1 MRVSEFMLATTK
13 ELPAEALLP
22 SHRLMLR
29 SGMISKLASGLY
41 TWLPLGLRVLNKV
54 EAIVRKEMA
63 NTLALE
69 LRMPLVQPADLWQKS
84 GRWDKYGADMARL
97 KDRHDRD
104 FCLGPTHEEVITDI
118 ASRYFKSYR
127 QLPMTFYQI
136 QTKFRDEIRPRFG
149 VMRSR
154 EFVMKDAYSFHMDME
169 SLQQTYD
176 RMYKAYQTIF
186 ETMGLEYRV
195 VDADPGEIGGNC
207 SHEFHVLAQS
217 GEDLLA
223 YSLESDYAANVEVA
237 KTRTKIACDG
247 EGVVAMVAVDHVQP
261 TVQSVFIKDK
271 KGAWIECILA
281 KGDTLSEVK
290 TGLVPSITKP
300 FVVMT
305 DIEDKTFDVSMKVV
319 DQALASMGGFNYQDP
334 VSKQSYES
342 VVAKRDWPQATIADI
357 RQVQEGDASPDGKG
371 TLVLARGIEVGHIF
385 QNGDTYTKPFNA
397 GVQNEQGKNITM
409 VTGCYG
415 IGISRVVAAAIE
427 QHHDDH
433 GIVWPAAL
441 APFQVALVPVQAHKF
456 TRVKAFAEKLFEELK
471 ASGIEVLYDDRRER
485 PGVMFSDM
493 DLIGI
498 PHRIVISDLGMDAGT
513 VEYKARSS
521 KEMEQIQIDGLLKV
535 IKQKMDSMTTGK

>member
-13 ELPAEALLP
+13 ELPAEATLP
-22 SHRLMLR
+22 SHQLMLR
-29 SGMISKLASGLY
+29 AGMIAKLASGLY

-54 EAIVRKEMA
+54 EAIVRQEMA
-63 NTLALE
+63 KAGAQE
-69 LRMPLVQPADLWQKS
+69 LRMPVVQPADLWLKS

-118 ASRYFKSYR
+118 ATNYFKSYR

-149 VMRSR
+149 VMRAR
-154 EFVMKDAYSFHMDME
+154 EFVMKDAYSFHLDME

-176 RMYKAYQTIF
+176 RMYKAYQAIF
-186 ETMGLEYRV
+186 EAMGLAYRV

-223 YSLESDYAANVEVA
+223 YSTESDYAANVEVA
-237 KTRTKIACDG
+237 TTVIEPVATG
-247 EGVVAMVAVDHVQP
+247 ETVPAMEAAEQTETDVY
-261 TVQSVFIKDK
+261 SVFIKDK
-271 KGAWIECILA
+271 NEHWFECILA
-281 KGDTLSEVK
+281 NGDELSEVK
-290 TGLVPSITKP
+290 TGMLAEVVKP
-300 FVVMT
+300 FVVIT
-305 DIEDKTFDVSMKVV
+305 DSKDKQFEVKSQLV
-319 DQALASMGGFNYQDP
+319 DAAVAAKAGFIYQEP
-334 VSKQSYES
+334 ATQQTYKN
-342 VVAKRDWPQATIADI
+342 VVAARDWPNAIIADI
-357 RQVQEGDASPDGKG
+357 RQVQEGDVSPDGKG
-371 TLVLARGIEVGHIF
+371 TIALARGIEVGHIF

-397 GVQNEQGKNITM
+397 GVQNAEGKNTMM

-427 QHHDDH
+427 QHHDDR
-433 GIVWPAAL
+433 GIIWPAPL
-441 APFQVALVPVQAHKF
+441 APFQVAIVPVQAHKF
-456 TRVKAFAEKLFEELK
+456 SRVRAKAEELF
-471 ASGIEVLYDDRRER
+471 ADLTAAGIDVLYDDRKER

-498 PHRIVISDLGMDAGT
+498 PHRIVISESGIDAGT
-513 VEYKARSS
+513 VEYKARAAEDVSHIAMDDVVA
-521 KEMEQIQIDGLLKV
+521 ELKR
-535 IKQKMDSMTTGK
+535 KLGS

>member
-13 ELPAEALLP
+13 ELPAEAILP

-29 SGMISKLASGLY
+29 AGMISKLASGLY

-54 EAIVRKEMA
+54 EAIVRQEMGHAGA
-63 NTLALE
+63 NE

-118 ASRYFKSYR
+118 ASKYFKSYR

-154 EFVMKDAYSFHMDME
+154 EFVMKDAYSFHADMA

-195 VDADPGEIGGNC
+195 VEADPGEIGGNC

-223 YSLESDYAANVEVA
+223 YNPNSHYAANVEVA
-237 KTRTKIACDG
+237 KSLATFACDG
-247 EGVVAMVAVDHVQP
+247 TGVAVMRAVDQVQP
-261 TVQSVFIKDK
+261 NVESVFIKDK
-271 KGAWIECILA
+271 KGAWIECILK
-281 KGDTLSEVK
+281 KGDVLSEVK
-290 TGLVPSITKP
+290 TGLLKDIVKP
-300 FVVMT
+300 FVVIT
-305 DIEDKTFDVSMKVV
+305 DIEGKVFDVSLKVV
-319 DQALASMGGFNYQDP
+319 DEAVAAMKGFHYQDP
-334 VSKQSYES
+334 IHLKNYES
-342 VVAKRDWPQATIADI
+342 IVAVRDWPDVCVADI
-357 RQVQEGDASPDGKG
+357 RQVQEGDLSPDGQG
-371 TLVLARGIEVGHIF
+371 TLALARGIEVGHIF

-427 QHHDDH
+427 QHHDDQ
-433 GIVWPAAL
+433 GIVWPKAL

-456 TRVKAFAEKLFEELK
+456 TRVKALAEKLFEELK
-471 ASGIEVLYDDRRER
+471 EASVEVLYDDRKER

-498 PHRIVISDLGMDAGT
+498 PHRIVISDVGIDEGT

-521 KEMEQIQIDGLLKV
+521 DTLDHFPIEGLIGRLKEKLA
-535 IKQKMDSMTTGK
+535 

>member
-1 MRVSEFMLATTK
+1 MRVSDYMLATTK
-13 ELPAEALLP
+13 ELPAEAVLP

-29 SGMISKLASGLY
+29 AGMISKLASGLY
-41 TWLPLGLRVLNKV
+41 TWLPLGLAVLNKV

-63 NTLALE
+63 NAAAQE

-118 ASRYFKSYR
+118 ASKYFKSYR

-136 QTKFRDEIRPRFG
+136 QTKFRDEVRPRFG

-154 EFVMKDAYSFHMDME
+154 EFVMKDAYSFHIDMA
-169 SLQQTYD
+169 SLQKTYD
-176 RMYKAYQTIF
+176 RMYKAYQAIF
-186 ETMGLEYRV
+186 ETMGLTYRV
-195 VDADPGEIGGNC
+195 VEADPGEIGGDC

-223 YSLESDYAANVEVA
+223 YSSNSNYAANVEVA
-237 KTRTKIACDG
+237 KSLKKPACDG
-247 EGVVAMVAVDHVQP
+247 AGVAPMRVVDHGLAN
-261 TVQSVFIKDK
+261 VQSVFIKDK
-271 KGAWIECILA
+271 NGAWIECVL
-281 KGDTLSEVK
+281 KTGDVLSEVK
-290 TGLVPSITKP
+290 TGLLQGVVKP
-300 FVVMT
+300 FVIIT
-305 DIEDKTFDVSMKVV
+305 DIEGKDFEIRMKVV
-319 DQALASMGGFNYQDP
+319 DEAVAAMAGFHYQDP
-334 VSKQSYES
+334 VALKNYES
-342 VVAKRDWPQATIADI
+342 VVVARDWPTVCVADI
-357 RQVQEGDASPDGKG
+357 RQVQEGDDSPDGQG
-371 TLVLARGIEVGHIF
+371 TLAFARGIEVGHIF

-397 GVQNEQGKNITM
+397 GVQNEEGKNVTM

-427 QHHDDH
+427 QHHDDQ
-433 GIVWPAAL
+433 GIVWPKAL
-441 APFQVALVPVQAHKF
+441 APFQVAIVPVQAHKF
-456 TRVKAFAEKLFEELK
+456 TRVKALADKLFEDCK
-471 ASGIEVLYDDRRER
+471 AAGLEVLYDDRKER

-498 PHRIVISDLGMDAGT
+498 PHRIVISDTGIDAGT

-521 KEMEQIQIDGLLKV
+521 KDIEHFPIDGLLEV
-535 IKQKMDSMTTGK
+535 IKKKIA